1 MDRAVSVSI
10 MNILGLARRAG
21 ILLIGQ
27 DQVLKELRHA
37 GTLMTVVTSD
47 CSPSLLRR
55 LKAKAERGEITL
67 LTLEDTDR
75 SLLGSHLGVD
85 SAQIAALPYGGLAKK
100 VLAIYDGSGANEQN
114 QSI

>member
-1 MDRAVSVSI
+1 MSNAASGRI

-27 DQVLKELRHA
+27 DQVIKAPGRGEGLLV
-37 GTLMTVVTSD
+37 VVTSD
-47 CSPSLLRR
+47 CSSSLLRK
-55 LKAKAERGEITL
+55 LGAKNERGEITL
-67 LTLEDTDR
+67 LKLEDTDR
-75 SLLGSHLGVD
+75 SALGARLGVD
-85 SAQIAALPYGGLAKK
+85 SAQVAALPHGGLAKK